1 MMSETCTVLFK
12 NGMLAAYDE
21 NSSAPLFLII
31 PGPSSRFFIRG
42 NALMHDSK
50 TQTTQEVYRASTPE
64 NAAALL
70 QAIQKERLER
80 QARNN
85 KFALKMWAVLL
96 GIICIYIVGNIA
108 ISLFSYSENSEKT
121 PSTLSMYQPP
131 VPLSGIPR
139 NTDMPVSTSIPTSTS
154 TSTLTPVPVAPKT
167 LSTLNTLD
175 EPKKLN
181 TSNMPP
187 VTSVT
192 PAYEAPVASLNPEN
206 STDTL
211 AARAGNLKRAAD
223 SGRYTISLSSGHSR
237 TIYVFSDPL
246 CPHCQEIEPTLEALT
261 RDYNVVIFPVTLVG
275 KQDTVAAVSPILCSA
290 PLKRAPLWANIFRP
304 GIGLSPATPD
314 TKEPGPGSCA
324 YGENAVA
331 INDRAFDYYQLPG
344 TPQLIADDG
353 RDIPFSALTS
363 DDALARFMN
372 APEQEVNNGNR

>member
-64 NAAALL
+64 NAAVLL

-80 QARNN
+80 QARKN

-96 GIICIYIVGNIA
+96 GIICIYIVGNMA
-108 ISLFSYSENSEKT
+108 ISLINYSENSEKTKST
-121 PSTLSMYQPP
+121 PSTLSMYQPRA
-131 VPLSGIPR
+131 PL
-139 NTDMPVSTSIPTSTS
+139 
-154 TSTLTPVPVAPKT
+154 
-167 LSTLNTLD
+167 TLNTQD

-181 TSNMPP
+181 TSHMPP

-192 PAYEAPVASLNPEN
+192 PAYEAPLASLNPEN

-275 KQDTVAAVSPILCSA
+275 KQDTVAAVSPLLCSA
-290 PLKRAPLWANIFRP
+290 PLKRAPLWENIFRP

-314 TKEPGPGSCA
+314 TKGPGPGSCA
-324 YGENAVA
+324 DGENAVA

>member
-1 MMSETCTVLFK
+1 MSETCTVLFK

-21 NSSAPLFLII
+21 NSPAPLFLIM

-42 NALMHDSK
+42 TALMHDSK

-64 NAAALL
+64 NAAVLL

-85 KFALKMWAVLL
+85 KFALKMLAVLL
-96 GIICIYIVGNIA
+96 GIICIYILGNMA
-108 ISLFSYSENSEKT
+108 ISLINYSENSGKTPST

-131 VPLSGIPR
+131 VPLSDITR
-139 NTDMPVSTSIPTSTS
+139 NTDMPVSTSIPTS

-167 LSTLNTLD
+167 LSTLNTQD

-181 TSNMPP
+181 TSDMPP
-187 VTSVT
+187 ATSVT

-206 STDTL
+206 SNDTL
-211 AARAGNLKRAAD
+211 AARSGNLKRAAN

-275 KQDTVAAVSPILCSA
+275 KQDTVNTVAPIFC
-290 PLKRAPLWANIFRP
+290 RAPQKRGYLWLSLFNVDG
-304 GIGLSPATPD
+304 GISLAPHD
-314 TKEPGPGSCA
+314 TREPGTASCTV
-324 YGENAVA
+324 GEHAIS

>member
-1 MMSETCTVLFK
+1 MSETCTVLFK

-21 NSSAPLFLII
+21 NSPAPLFLII

-64 NAAALL
+64 NAAVLL

-85 KFALKMWAVLL
+85 KFALKMGAVLL

-108 ISLFSYSENSEKT
+108 ISLINYSENSEKT

-131 VPLSGIPR
+131 VPLSDIPR

-154 TSTLTPVPVAPKT
+154 TLTPVPVAPKT
-167 LSTLNTLD
+167 LSTPNTQD

-181 TSNMPP
+181 TSDMPP

-192 PAYEAPVASLNPEN
+192 PVYEAPIASLNPEN
-206 STDTL
+206 NNDTL

-290 PLKRAPLWANIFRP
+290 PLKRAPLWVNIFRP

-363 DDALARFMN
+363 EDALARFMN